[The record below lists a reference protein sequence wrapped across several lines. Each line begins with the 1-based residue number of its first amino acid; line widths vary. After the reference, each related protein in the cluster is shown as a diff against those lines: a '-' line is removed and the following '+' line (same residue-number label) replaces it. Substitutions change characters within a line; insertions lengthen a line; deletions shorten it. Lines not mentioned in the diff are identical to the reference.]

1 VKTSGDIHELTTGRE
16 CMTLIHEIHEQPEV
30 LNTLLD
36 SQMGAASLIADAIR
50 QRKPSYVYLAA
61 RGSSDNAGIY
71 AKYLLGSFNGLPVA
85 MATPSLFTLY
95 DRHLFLKDGL
105 ILGISQSGQSPDIVK
120 VLEEGHRQGALT
132 AAITN
137 VTDSPLAQS
146 ADFVLDICAG
156 QEKAVAATKTYTAS
170 LMAVAMLVA
179 ALADDPAM
187 HDELSRIS
195 TAVQMALDVEDK
207 VARATERFRYMT
219 HCVVLGRGYNYANAF
234 EWALKL
240 KELTYCVAQ
249 PYSTADFRHG
259 PIAMVEPGFPIMAIA
274 PHGAVF
280 PDMEGLLARLNN
292 DLRAELVVIS
302 DDEAA
307 LAQAK
312 APLPLSRNIPE
323 WATPIVSIVLA
334 QLFCYHLTQVKG
346 FDPDAPRSLNKV
358 TRTL

>member
-1 VKTSGDIHELTTGRE
+1 
-16 CMTLIHEIHEQPEV
+16 MTLIHEMHEQPEV

-36 SQMGAASLIADAIR
+36 SQAGTVNQIAEAIR
-50 QRKPSYVYLAA
+50 QKRPSFVYLAA

-71 AKYLLGSFNGLPVA
+71 AKYLLGSFVGLPVA

-95 DRHLFLKDGL
+95 DRQLTLKDGL
-105 ILGISQSGQSPDIVK
+105 ILGISQSGESPDIVK
-120 VLEEGHRQGALT
+120 VLEEGRQQGALT

-137 VTDSPLAQS
+137 MTDSPLAQS

-170 LMAVAMLVA
+170 LMAIAMLVA
-179 ALADDPAM
+179 ALSDHPAM
-187 HDELSRIS
+187 YDELSKIP
-195 TAVQMALDVEDK
+195 TAVQMALDVEDR
-207 VARATERFRYMT
+207 VARATERFRYME
-219 HCVVLGRGYNYANAF
+219 HCVVLGRGYNYATAF

-240 KELTYCVAQ
+240 KELTYTVAQ

-259 PIAMVEPGFPIMAIA
+259 PIAMVEPGFPLMAVA
-274 PHGAVF
+274 PHGVVF
-280 PDMEGLLARLNN
+280 PDMEELLARLNN
-292 DLRAELVVIS
+292 ELRAELVVIS
-302 DDEAA
+302 DDESA
-307 LAQAK
+307 LSQAK

-334 QLFCYHLTQVKG
+334 QLFCYHLTRIKG
-346 FDPDAPRSLNKV
+346 FDPDVPRSLNKV